1 MTGTDLLDATQ
12 TDGAKIPFLEFEPV
26 DGSTETEK
34 FDFTNPE
41 DVLIE
46 VVGEGDL
53 DWKNYTIESHTVIRS
68 RDAGTTGAAGYES
81 AYGGFLDY
89 TIQGLIDCPGE
100 GWFVVKGITATFHK
114 GDGWMTDDNMD
125 FDCGEVTAA
134 TADEIA
140 LA

>member
-1 MTGTDLLDATQ
+1 MS
-12 TDGAKIPFLEFEPV
+12 FLEFESA
-26 DGSTETEK
+26 DDKAEAEK
-34 FDFTNPE
+34 IDLTNPE

-46 VVGEGDL
+46 VIGEGDL

-68 RDAGTTGAAGYES
+68 RDQNTMGAASYEN

-100 GWFVVKGITATFHK
+100 GWFVVNEITATFHK
-114 GDGWMTDDNMD
+114 GDGWTTDDDMD
-125 FDCGEVTAA
+125 FDCGEVSVA

-140 LA
+140 LT

>member
-1 MTGTDLLDATQ
+1 VGDLRQAAELGGQMTT
-12 TDGAKIPFLEFEPV
+12 LEFGSSD
-26 DGSTETEK
+26 DGTEAEK
-34 FDFTNPE
+34 FDFNNPE

-53 DWKNYTIESHTVIRS
+53 DWKNYTIESHTIIRS
-68 RDAGTTGAAGYES
+68 RDAETIGAAGYDA

-100 GWFVVKGITATFHK
+100 GWFVVKGVTATFHK
-114 GDGWMTDDNMD
+114 GDGWTTDDNMD
-125 FDCGEVTAA
+125 FDCGDVSAA